1 MHVTEQRVRP
11 ARKGREEADLAR
23 IGARARARATRLAL
37 GVECGWRRATRARMS
52 GRYGEIRGD
61 TGRYGQTRARMSCA
75 SCTPPA
81 LVRVGLGLGLGL
93 GLGEGRGAG

>member
-1 MHVTEQRVRP
+1 MHMAEQRVRP

-61 TGRYGQTRARMSCA
+61 TGRYGEIWADQSAHVVRQLHAAR
-75 SCTPPA
+75 
-81 LVRVGLGLGLGL
+81 
-93 GLGEGRGAG
+93 LGEGWVRVRVRVRPW